1 MLLWLSIINR
11 PISQFKS
18 LSVRLEKKK
27 GYEIKRK
34 KKKREEKK
42 EGIRK
47 WKTRMR
53 WNT

>member
-1 MLLWLSIINR
+1 
-11 PISQFKS
+11 
-18 LSVRLEKKK
+18 VRLEKKK
-27 GYEIKRK
+27 GYEIKRKK